1 MTGVRRRGG
10 FHGAGVALR
19 CPRLETTVFLI
30 RHGVTPWHA
39 DRRVLGQRD
48 IPLSPAGVEQAE
60 AAAAA
65 LSGVKLGE
73 VLSSPLQRAVQ
84 TAEIIGR
91 TASIEVARDPRLID
105 FKLGRWTGMS
115 YGEIAATDEY
125 QKFLRE
131 PETMIIPGGESLDEI
146 KRRAVAAVEQ
156 ALSDSPSGDAVAI
169 VTHAGI
175 IRVLLAHY
183 MGSPPANYHRIR
195 VSPGSISILSFAD
208 DRDPPRVLAV
218 NLGSSLERVLA

>member
-1 MTGVRRRGG
+1 VPG
-10 FHGAGVALR
+10 
-19 CPRLETTVFLI
+19 LETTVFLI
-30 RHGVTPWHA
+30 RHGVTPWNA
-39 DRRVLGQRD
+39 EQRVLGQRD
-48 IPLSPAGVEQAE
+48 IPLSPAGVHQAE
-60 AAAAA
+60 AAATA
-65 LSGVKLGE
+65 LASVKLGE

-91 TASIEVARDPRLID
+91 SASIEVARDPRLID
-105 FKLGRWTGMS
+105 FKLGKWTGMS
-115 YGEIAATDEY
+115 YGEIAANDEY
-125 QKFLRE
+125 QQFLRQ
-131 PETMIIPGGESLDEI
+131 PDAMTIPGGESLDEI
-146 KRRAVAAVEQ
+146 KRRAVSAVEQ

-195 VSPGSISILSFAD
+195 VNPGSISILSFAD

-218 NLGSSLERVLA
+218 NLGSSIDRVLS

>member
-1 MTGVRRRGG
+1 M
-10 FHGAGVALR
+10 
-19 CPRLETTVFLI
+19 ETTVFLI
-30 RHGVTPWHA
+30 RHGVTPWNA
-39 DRRVLGQRD
+39 EQRVLGQRD
-48 IPLSPAGVEQAE
+48 IPLSPTGVQQAE

-65 LSGVKLGE
+65 LASVKLGE

-91 TASIEVARDPRLID
+91 DASIEVARDPRLID
-105 FKLGRWTGMS
+105 FKLGKWTGMS
-115 YGEIAATDEY
+115 YGEIAANEEY
-125 QKFLRE
+125 QQFLRQ
-131 PETMIIPGGESLDEI
+131 PEAMTIPGGESLEEI
-146 KRRAVAAVEQ
+146 KRRSVAAVEQ

-169 VTHAGI
+169 VTHAGV

-195 VSPGSISILSFAD
+195 VGPGSISILSFAD

-218 NLGSSLERVLA
+218 NLGGSIDRVLV